1 MNSENH
7 TSPRTV
13 GDLSVVGGSASVA
26 ITLRLVLTH
35 HWYDLTERGEKLI
48 EYRAITPFWN
58 RMIWKR
64 RMSITRVCFQRA
76 YTQTRTTRRVDFI
89 DIGPCPIPGWAG
101 EYYRIHF
108 LPNAK
113 IRDGEDGSK

>member
-1 MNSENH
+1 
-7 TSPRTV
+7 
-13 GDLSVVGGSASVA
+13 VA

-48 EYRAITPFWN
+48 EYRQMTPFWN

-64 RMSITRVCFQRA
+64 RLSITKVCFQRA
-76 YTQTRTTRRVDFI
+76 YTQTRITRRVDFI
-89 DIGPCPIPGWAG
+89 DAGACPIPGWAG

-108 LPNAK
+108 AGPND
-113 IRDGEDGSK
+113 RNQPTP